1 MSGLASGRMNTAAA
15 PGAGGADAFGWAQ
28 AGSSTPEMRRRRRFW
43 LAMSAVWLVY
53 LTYPVLTAWSELT
66 GVRRVAALVDLA
78 VFAALYVGCLR
89 LAWRTDRSRVLR
101 VGGWALLV
109 VLAGV
114 AVVLTGASG
123 MTAGVYLVSGA
134 AVLFRGR
141 AGLVGSAA
149 VLAAAGGLMA
159 ARPELRDWGTGLA
172 YAFVFVIM
180 RVVATNI
187 ARGRELV
194 SANEEIARLAVSEE
208 RLRFSRDLHDIL
220 GHSLTAITV
229 KAALASKL
237 MAVDT
242 ERAAAEIADV
252 ERLAREALADVRSTV
267 SGYRGITLVGELARA
282 RQTLAAA
289 GIDAQLP
296 TAVDAV
302 PGSRRELFGWVVR
315 EGVTNVVR
323 HSGAR
328 RCAVEVDRDS
338 VSVAD
343 DGPGTAGRDGDCPP
357 AVPGSG
363 LAGLRERVLAAGGR
377 LEAGPRPDGGFRLT
391 AQVPPG

>member
-1 MSGLASGRMNTAAA
+1 MTTGT
-15 PGAGGADAFGWAQ
+15 GAGPDVVATGAVPADDFAWAQ
-28 AGSSTPEMRRRRRFW
+28 AGSPTPELRRRRRFW
-43 LAMSAVWLVY
+43 LALSAVWLVY
-53 LTYPVLTAWSELT
+53 LFYPALTAWSELA
-66 GVRRVAALVDLA
+66 GARRAVALADLLA
-78 VFAALYVGCLR
+78 FAALYVACLT
-89 LAWRTDRSRVLR
+89 LAWRPDRSRVLR
-101 VGGWALLV
+101 IGGWA
-109 VLAGV
+109 VLAV
-114 AVVLTGASG
+114 LAVAAVVLTGASG

-134 AVLFRGR
+134 AILFRGR
-141 AGLVGSAA
+141 SGLIGSAT
-149 VLAAAGGLMA
+149 VLAAAAALMV
-159 ARPELRDWGTGLA
+159 ARPDLRDWGTAFA
-172 YAFVFVIM
+172 YVFVFVIM

-229 KAALASKL
+229 KAGLASRL

-242 ERAAAEIADV
+242 DRAAAEIADV

-289 GIDAQLP
+289 GIDADLP

-302 PGSRRELFGWVVR
+302 PGARRELFGWVVR

-328 RCAVEVDRDS
+328 RCSVEVGADS

-343 DGPGTAGRDGDCPP
+343 DGSGAAAGP
-357 AVPGSG
+357 AVAAGSG

-377 LEAGPRPDGGFRLT
+377 LEAGTGPDGGFRLT